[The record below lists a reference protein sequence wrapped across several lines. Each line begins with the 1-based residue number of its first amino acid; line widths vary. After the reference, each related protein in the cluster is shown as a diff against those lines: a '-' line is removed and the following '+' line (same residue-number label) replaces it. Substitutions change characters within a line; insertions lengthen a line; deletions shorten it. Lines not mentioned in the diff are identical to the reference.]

1 MAILV
6 KNLKKKVLENAKE
19 SDQIIIITG
28 YFSPDMIDEIAK
40 MGVPFVYY
48 YGMYGI
54 DKIAKPVY
62 DKLISIN
69 NSNSNL
75 KLKFVHTQRVHTKCY
90 LFYKNTKLENA
101 LVGSANCSINGL
113 CSIENAEMLIELNKK
128 ELKSD
133 RYLFELNEY
142 IKRIE
147 KIAID
152 ISDPAIVPKKLKDVK
167 KHRKRGKDK
176 IQDSGNPLSAIMP
189 LYKVDKKGRKK
200 TYKAGGPNW
209 GNQKGNV
216 ATKQDAMEAYI
227 PILTEHLDKYPLLFQ
242 PYPVDRLTKGGK
254 KTRKSD
260 PVTVIWDDGEMMTM
274 TFQGTQ
280 RAYPSKQNPLMVYP
294 KQLSYGD
301 DSTKRGGAVLGK
313 YLRKRMNVDPFHI
326 ITINDLKKYG
336 RDHILLTYV
345 SPGLYTADFSGTPLT

>member
-1 MAILV
+1 MEKIYGYIS
-6 KNLKKKVLENAKE
+6 KKFKKKVLENAKE

-128 ELKSD
+128 SSINQ
-133 RYLFELNEY
+133 F
-142 IKRIE
+142 
-147 KIAID
+147 
-152 ISDPAIVPKKLKDVK
+152 
-167 KHRKRGKDK
+167 
-176 IQDSGNPLSAIMP
+176 
-189 LYKVDKKGRKK
+189 
-200 TYKAGGPNW
+200 KAGRLMELWGPAW
-209 GNQKGNV
+209 
-216 ATKQDAMEAYI
+216 A
-227 PILTEHLDKYPLLFQ
+227 
-242 PYPVDRLTKGGK
+242 
-254 KTRKSD
+254 
-260 PVTVIWDDGEMMTM
+260 
-274 TFQGTQ
+274 
-280 RAYPSKQNPLMVYP
+280 
-294 KQLSYGD
+294 
-301 DSTKRGGAVLGK
+301 
-313 YLRKRMNVDPFHI
+313 
-326 ITINDLKKYG
+326 
-336 RDHILLTYV
+336 ILLPFFLLENNRISVVEYFECSSFHDFAN
-345 SPGLYTADFSGTPLT
+345 SPSNEI

>member
-113 CSIENAEMLIELNKK
+113 CSM
-128 ELKSD
+128 
-133 RYLFELNEY
+133 RHYYL
-142 IKRIE
+142 
-147 KIAID
+147 
-152 ISDPAIVPKKLKDVK
+152 
-167 KHRKRGKDK
+167 
-176 IQDSGNPLSAIMP
+176 
-189 LYKVDKKGRKK
+189 
-200 TYKAGGPNW
+200 
-209 GNQKGNV
+209 
-216 ATKQDAMEAYI
+216 
-227 PILTEHLDKYPLLFQ
+227 
-242 PYPVDRLTKGGK
+242 
-254 KTRKSD
+254 
-260 PVTVIWDDGEMMTM
+260 
-274 TFQGTQ
+274 
-280 RAYPSKQNPLMVYP
+280 
-294 KQLSYGD
+294 
-301 DSTKRGGAVLGK
+301 
-313 YLRKRMNVDPFHI
+313 
-326 ITINDLKKYG
+326 
-336 RDHILLTYV
+336 
-345 SPGLYTADFSGTPLT
+345 

>member
-227 PILTEHLDKYPLLFQ
+227 PILTEAKGFHKYQ
-242 PYPVDRLTKGGK
+242 
-254 KTRKSD
+254 
-260 PVTVIWDDGEMMTM
+260 
-274 TFQGTQ
+274 
-280 RAYPSKQNPLMVYP
+280 
-294 KQLSYGD
+294 
-301 DSTKRGGAVLGK
+301 
-313 YLRKRMNVDPFHI
+313 
-326 ITINDLKKYG
+326 
-336 RDHILLTYV
+336 
-345 SPGLYTADFSGTPLT
+345 

>member
-216 ATKQDAMEAYI
+216 ATKQDALL
-227 PILTEHLDKYPLLFQ
+227 PHLFLWKIL
-242 PYPVDRLTKGGK
+242 
-254 KTRKSD
+254 
-260 PVTVIWDDGEMMTM
+260 
-274 TFQGTQ
+274 
-280 RAYPSKQNPLMVYP
+280 
-294 KQLSYGD
+294 
-301 DSTKRGGAVLGK
+301 
-313 YLRKRMNVDPFHI
+313 
-326 ITINDLKKYG
+326 
-336 RDHILLTYV
+336 
-345 SPGLYTADFSGTPLT
+345 

>member
-242 PYPVDRLTKGGK
+242 PYPVDRLQGK
-254 KTRKSD
+254 ENKKIRS
-260 PVTVIWDDGEMMTM
+260 G
-274 TFQGTQ
+274 
-280 RAYPSKQNPLMVYP
+280 N
-294 KQLSYGD
+294 SY
-301 DSTKRGGAVLGK
+301 LG
-313 YLRKRMNVDPFHI
+313 
-326 ITINDLKKYG
+326 
-336 RDHILLTYV
+336 
-345 SPGLYTADFSGTPLT
+345 